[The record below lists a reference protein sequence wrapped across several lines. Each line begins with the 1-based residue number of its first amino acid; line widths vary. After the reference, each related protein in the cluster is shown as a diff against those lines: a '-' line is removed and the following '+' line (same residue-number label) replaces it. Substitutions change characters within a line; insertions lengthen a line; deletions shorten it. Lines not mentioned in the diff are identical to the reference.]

1 MNDFN
6 FWHYRKIFMK
16 RVLCTSLIALMLV
29 SAVFI
34 AGCAGDRRID
44 DPTRT
49 LPTTQS
55 TLPPVQMNKA
65 VNVPYGEEV
74 KVSLDAPTTSEVYLS
89 MTARAESKE
98 LGGGRSF
105 MRIRV
110 NGKEIT
116 GERLVN
122 KKLNFTYGDGFNT
135 SYYSTNMSAW
145 YLFFSPDFV
154 GYDNPKMKDHI
165 LEGSAYIYKFDVSN
179 IVNKGAPNEIA
190 LENIGDEVAAQYTN
204 PKDIEFYKSATIIIN
219 PIQLEGKGA
228 NVVEITKVAAPT
240 RIIVGKTSN
249 VTLTLKNNLPGSI
262 TDVEITDANLPPGLS
277 GKIIVGKLDK
287 PLQTGQTYSVTYE
300 VTADKV
306 GTYTLGAASTTFA
319 DSTGNYQKLS
329 SGTVTLTVI

>member
-1 MNDFN
+1 
-6 FWHYRKIFMK
+6 MK
-16 RVLCTSLIALMLV
+16 RVLFTSLIALMLV

-55 TLPPVQMNKA
+55 TLPPVPMNKA

-135 SYYSTNMSAW
+135 TYYSKNMSAW

-154 GYDNPKMKDHI
+154 GYDNPKLKDHI
-165 LEGSAYIYKFDVSN
+165 LEGSAYIYKFDVSD

-190 LENIGDEVAAQYTN
+190 LENIGDEVAAQYSD

-287 PLQTGQTYSVTYE
+287 PLQTGQIYSVTYE

-306 GTYTLGAASTTFA
+306 GTYTLGAASSTFA

>member
-1 MNDFN
+1 
-6 FWHYRKIFMK
+6 
-16 RVLCTSLIALMLV
+16 MLV

-34 AGCAGDRRID
+34 AGCADRRID
-44 DPTRT
+44 DPTKT

-55 TLPPVQMNKA
+55 TLPPVPMNKA

-74 KVSLDAPTTSEVYLS
+74 KVSLDSPTTSEVYLS
-89 MTARAESKE
+89 MTARADSKD

-122 KKLNFTYGDGFNT
+122 KNLNFTYGDGFNT
-135 SYYSTNMSAW
+135 TYYSKNMSAW

-154 GYDNPKMKDHI
+154 GYDNPKLKDHI
-165 LEGSAYIYKFDVSN
+165 LEGNAYIYKFDVSD
-179 IVNKGAPNEIA
+179 IVNKGAPNDIA
-190 LENIGDEVAAQYTN
+190 LENIGDEVAAQYTD
-204 PKDIEFYKSATIIIN
+204 PKTIEYYKSATIIIN
-219 PIQLEGKGA
+219 PIQLEGKGT
-228 NVVEITKVAAPT
+228 NVVQITKEATPT

-306 GTYTLGAASTTFA
+306 GTYTLGAATTTFA